1 MKKKLQNVIVFGIFA
16 AAFFIPI
23 GLLSLTVGPSR
34 WLANYAQKVKWNAST
49 ESNSQQFIILVLIL
63 ISLLLAYKILKNYIT
78 KNITSKRIYIFLAV
92 TIIGISLA
100 IFTFKPEILN
110 ANKLDISASTNENTT
125 FEFGPYPDEEKL
137 KALKEAGYEGVVSL
151 LHPIVVPAEP
161 ILLNKEMKIAQKLHL
176 KVISIPMLPWIS
188 ENEKSIEK
196 IKKLAQTAKGKYY
209 VHCNLGKDRAGVFKK
224 IIEAENKQILVKS
237 AIKHNQIKTE
247 KPFERG
253 PVYVVSNEV
262 FFTPYPT
269 DEELFHYFLNSN
281 IKTVVNLMNPKHP
294 EEITWIEKEKKVIG
308 QHHQEFHNFSV
319 LVTDSEAKIKATI
332 EKIKKLPKPMVIH
345 AFSTN
350 QENSKKFLKLYQ
362 SLK

>member
-1 MKKKLQNVIVFGIFA
+1 MNTKLRNFIVFGVFA
-16 AAFFIPI
+16 AALFIPI
-23 GLLSLTVGPSR
+23 GLLSLTIGPSR
-34 WLANYAQKVKWNAST
+34 WLANYAKKAAWNGST
-49 ESNSQQFIILVLIL
+49 ESNFQQFIILIL
-63 ISLLLAYKILKNYIT
+63 IILSLFLAYKVLKSYLN
-78 KNITSKRIYIFLAV
+78 KEKVSKQIYIAFAL
-92 TIIGISLA
+92 ISISGSLA
-100 IFTFKPEILN
+100 LFTFKPEILN
-110 ANKLDISASTNENTT
+110 ANKLDISASKNENTT

-137 KALKEAGYEGVVSL
+137 NQLKKEGYDGVVSL
-151 LHPIVVPAEP
+151 LHPLVVPAEP
-161 ILLNKEMKIAQKLHL
+161 VLLNKEIKIAKTLDL

-188 ENEKSIEK
+188 ENEESIAK

-209 VHCNLGKDRAGVFKK
+209 VHCSLGRDRAGLFKK
-224 IIEAENKQILVKS
+224 IVEAENKEILVKS
-237 AIKHNQIKTE
+237 SIKHNQIKTE

-281 IKTVVNLMNPKHP
+281 IKTVVNLMNPEHP
-294 EEITWIEKEKKVIG
+294 EEITWIEKEKKVIV

-319 LVTDSEAKIKATI
+319 LATDSEAKIKATI

-345 AFSTN
+345 AFSTER
-350 QENSKKFLKLYQ
+350 ENSKKFLKLYQ